1 MVATSKTT
9 SGTIRPVILRV
20 YELLQQENRFDIDEA
35 KRIAEEYISLA
46 RLNFWNL
53 TTGAFKLA
61 LPIKVADILSYLLS
75 MGIPMNI

>member
-1 MVATSKTT
+1 V
-9 SGTIRPVILRV
+9 
-20 YELLQQENRFDIDEA
+20 

-53 TTGAFKLA
+53 TTGSSKLA

-75 MGIPMNI
+75 MGIPVNI